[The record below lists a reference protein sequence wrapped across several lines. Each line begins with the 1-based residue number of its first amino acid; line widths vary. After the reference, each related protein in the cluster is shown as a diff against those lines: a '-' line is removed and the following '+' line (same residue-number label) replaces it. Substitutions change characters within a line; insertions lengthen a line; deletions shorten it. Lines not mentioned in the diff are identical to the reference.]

1 MSMSTPGTRKLL
13 LSLIS
18 IFTFFLI
25 ILTIVATNLPERS
38 GPSVSS
44 TPGSSWQGSSSKPA
58 FLPSSSSSQ
67 MAGSST
73 STVIPGTSTLP
84 TVPTT
89 IPFPT
94 APTVPNTSTVPT
106 LPTTIPTVPTTIP
119 AVPTTIPT
127 VPTTIPTVP
136 TTAPTLPNIPTMPTG
151 PSDFDEA
158 KFFSESVFIGDSVTL
173 KLQRY
178 CTANPNALHGAK
190 ILAAGSYA
198 VRHAIAQP
206 GGKDVISISYQGQKM
221 RPEDALAAIGAK
233 RVFIMLGMNDIIFGV
248 DWTIGNWKT
257 LINNIR
263 AKCPDIEIYI
273 QSGTPIHSS
282 KDKENL
288 CPNNTRMDS
297 YNQALE
303 AFCSENGCY
312 YVPLAPYFKD
322 ANGDLADAYCSDP
335 YSSKNPN
342 GQGCHFTDEGEKLW
356 IQLLKVYAATIE
368 R

>member
-1 MSMSTPGTRKLL
+1 MPT
-13 LSLIS
+13 
-18 IFTFFLI
+18 
-25 ILTIVATNLPERS
+25 
-38 GPSVSS
+38 
-44 TPGSSWQGSSSKPA
+44 
-58 FLPSSSSSQ
+58 
-67 MAGSST
+67 
-73 STVIPGTSTLP
+73 IPGGS
-84 TVPTT
+84 
-89 IPFPT
+89 
-94 APTVPNTSTVPT
+94 
-106 LPTTIPTVPTTIP
+106 
-119 AVPTTIPT
+119 
-127 VPTTIPTVP
+127 
-136 TTAPTLPNIPTMPTG
+136 G
-151 PSDFDEA
+151 DFDEA
-158 KFFSESVFIGDSVTL
+158 KFFAESVFIGDSVTL

-178 CTANPNALHGAK
+178 CAAHPDALHGAK

-206 GGKDVISISYQGQKM
+206 GSKDVISITYQGQKM

-303 AFCSENGCY
+303 AFCAENGCY

-335 YSSKNPN
+335 YSSSNPN
-342 GQGCHFTDEGEKLW
+342 GQGCHFTDEGVKLW
-356 IQLLKVYAATIE
+356 IRLLKYYAATIE